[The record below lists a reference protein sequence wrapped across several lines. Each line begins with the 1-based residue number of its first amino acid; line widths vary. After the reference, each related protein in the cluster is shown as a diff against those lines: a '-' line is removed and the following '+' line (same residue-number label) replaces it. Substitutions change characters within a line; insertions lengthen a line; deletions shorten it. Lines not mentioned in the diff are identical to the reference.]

1 MSVCNLCNKNIC
13 QLHQKI
19 NEVIGKGINKEN
31 IEYAVYLREKIKHRE
46 NELRI
51 KRQELD
57 NLIYNNIKLLT

>member
-1 MSVCNLCNKNIC
+1 MTICNLCNKNSC
-13 QLHQKI
+13 QLQQKI
-19 NEVIGKGINKEN
+19 NKVLEKGINKEN

>member
-13 QLHQKI
+13 QLQQKI